1 MPAVFSDPITSGGG
15 GVGREASAN
24 QQPLATNRYIPT
36 ADGHINLRG
45 DLTAVLNQRDPLNL
59 DNMAEGFERFD
70 TLIPDDIGQPAQ
82 IALPVPSPFDPLS
95 IIPVIPPNGE
105 EITQDTTTINTHDP
119 ITTQHTLPTGVED
132 NRPVTL
138 RDMRDIMTHSM
149 REFQHSIQQMV
160 SQQIETRIRNIIPI
174 PSQHFLPPSSSR
186 TNSNQNTRSTP
197 PTQQR

>member
-1 MPAVFSDPITSGGG
+1 M
-15 GVGREASAN
+15 
-24 QQPLATNRYIPT
+24 LTNSHLPRIGT
-36 ADGHINLRG
+36 FQLLTDTLTWVA
-45 DLTAVLNQRDPLNL
+45 LTAVLNQRDPLNL
-59 DNMAEGFERFD
+59 DSMAEGFESFG

-82 IALPVPSPFDPLS
+82 IALPVPSPFDPPS

-105 EITQDTTTINTHDP
+105 EIAQDITTINTHDP

-138 RDMRDIMTHSM
+138 RDMRDIMAHSM

-160 SQQIETRIRNIIPI
+160 SQQIETRIRNVIRI

-186 TNSNQNTRSTP
+186 TNNNQNTRSTP
-197 PTQQR
+197 PTQPRQSARRIPTCWKRSC